1 MLINI
6 SAKQSGIGVLIV
18 KTTTLESEKKTKIS
32 LCFFF
37 NTKNFLESFDMFET
51 RLKLKAC

>member
-18 KTTTLESEKKTKIS
+18 KTTTLESEKKKFHYV
-32 LCFFF
+32 FFSTLRTF
-37 NTKNFLESFDMFET
+37 
-51 RLKLKAC
+51 